1 MPDPTTEAP
10 DKPTANWRLSVLL
23 SVVILAVAGGLAAW
37 AFWTEPTAERAG
49 ASKETAMLVDV
60 RNVDR
65 GDYAPQ
71 IVAQGTVEPARDIVL
86 EPQVG
91 GKIISLDEAFTPG
104 GYVEEGKRLLRIQPE
119 DYRHTLA
126 QRKSDL
132 REAESNLAVEQG
144 RHDAAEAEY
153 GRFGEDLEPENESL
167 VTREPQLEAAKQQ
180 VEAAEAAVDQAQL
193 ELGRTNVDA
202 PFDAHIL
209 RRDVNVG
216 SQLSAGDNIA
226 RLVGLETYWVGV
238 ELPLSK
244 MQWVNIEGK
253 DGEGSEVQVRNRQ
266 AWPADTYRAG
276 RLYRRVGML
285 DDQTRMV
292 RLLAAIPDP
301 LAREHDDK
309 PALTIG
315 EYVET
320 RIDGETLEDVVR
332 LDRDYVREDDTVWVM
347 EDGELGIREAEIV
360 VTDEKYAYIAEG
372 LEDGDR
378 VVTTNISSVVD
389 GAALRL
395 SADETGSE
403 DEADDGGEGD
413 DE

>member
-1 MPDPTTEAP
+1 
-10 DKPTANWRLSVLL
+10 LL
-23 SVVILAVAGGLAAW
+23 SVIILSAAGGLAAW

-60 RNVDR
+60 REVDR
-65 GDYAPQ
+65 GDYQPE

-86 EPQVG
+86 RPQVG
-91 GKIISLDEAFTPG
+91 GKITALDEVFTPG
-104 GYVEEGKRLLRIQPE
+104 GYVEEGERLLRIQPE

-144 RHDAAEAEY
+144 RHDAAKAEY
-153 GRFGEDLEPENESL
+153 GRFGEELEPENEAL
-167 VTREPQLEAAKQQ
+167 VTREPQLEAAREQ
-180 VEAAEAAVDQAQL
+180 VKAAQAAVDQAQL
-193 ELGRTNVDA
+193 DLSRTSVEA

-216 SQLSAGDNIA
+216 SQLSAGDSIA

-244 MQWVNIEGK
+244 MKWVTIEGE
-253 DGEGSEVQVRNRQ
+253 DGEGSDVRIRNRQ
-266 AWPADTYRAG
+266 AWPEGTYREG
-276 RLYRRVGML
+276 RLFRRVGML
-285 DDQTRMV
+285 DDETRMV
-292 RLLAAIPDP
+292 RVLAAIPDP
-301 LAREHDDK
+301 LAREADDK

-332 LDRDYVREDDTVWVM
+332 LDREYLREDDTVWVM
-347 EDGELGIREAEIV
+347 EEGKLRIREAEV
-360 VTDEKYAYIAEG
+360 VVVDEEYAYIAEG

-378 VVTTNISSVVD
+378 VVTTNLSTVVD
-389 GAALRL
+389 GSALRL
-395 SADETGSE
+395 SADDP
-403 DEADDGGEGD
+403 DENQEEDGGEGD

>member
-1 MPDPTTEAP
+1 
-10 DKPTANWRLSVLL
+10 
-23 SVVILAVAGGLAAW
+23 
-37 AFWTEPTAERAG
+37 
-49 ASKETAMLVDV
+49 
-60 RNVDR
+60 
-65 GDYAPQ
+65 
-71 IVAQGTVEPARDIVL
+71 
-86 EPQVG
+86 
-91 GKIISLDEAFTPG
+91 
-104 GYVEEGKRLLRIQPE
+104 
-119 DYRHTLA
+119 
-126 QRKSDL
+126 
-132 REAESNLAVEQG
+132 
-144 RHDAAEAEY
+144 
-153 GRFGEDLEPENESL
+153 
-167 VTREPQLEAAKQQ
+167 
-180 VEAAEAAVDQAQL
+180 
-193 ELGRTNVDA
+193 
-202 PFDAHIL
+202 
-209 RRDVNVG
+209 
-216 SQLSAGDNIA
+216 
-226 RLVGLETYWVGV
+226 
-238 ELPLSK
+238 
-244 MQWVNIEGK
+244 
-253 DGEGSEVQVRNRQ
+253 
-266 AWPADTYRAG
+266 
-276 RLYRRVGML
+276 ML